1 MIARRV
7 LALAAM
13 AAAICIVFNGTALA
27 QTYPSRPIT
36 IIVPFA
42 AGGPND
48 ALARMLAE
56 QMRGALGRPVIIEN
70 VPGANG
76 SVEVGRVVRAAP
88 DGYTLSIGSMS
99 SHVFNGAVY
108 RLSYDLIKDL
118 EPISPLVGEPTV
130 IVG

>member
-48 ALARMLAE
+48 ALARKLK
-56 QMRGALGRPVIIEN
+56 RIPFILKH
-70 VPGANG
+70 
-76 SVEVGRVVRAAP
+76 SLRA
-88 DGYTLSIGSMS
+88 
-99 SHVFNGAVY
+99 
-108 RLSYDLIKDL
+108 
-118 EPISPLVGEPTV
+118 
-130 IVG
+130 